1 MTLPWERAA
10 RRIGRDAFDALVEM
24 PGSALA
30 SLLLEVYAKRA
41 DALTPADV
49 LRRFNDDAFV
59 TPSPVDQR
67 EMLRL
72 DAHLLAHIPSQFEA
86 VELSP
91 LAPFGTCSAMAPVDA
106 KKVLAT
112 IRNTEVLSDPT
123 NVMAMICA
131 RRRDREDEIRLCNTQ
146 RLVRTTRVRD
156 TGHSQHFRIL
166 TMCTAG
172 RDRGNQLFEE
182 NAVVEHLD
190 VLLTLMT
197 TLPSDYVVD
206 ELAITLAC
214 AAGQPCDR
222 IRARLAER
230 WPSVEIRA
238 DEERL
243 GKSAYYKGIAFKLWV
258 GRAGGPTLP
267 LGDGGLVDW
276 TARLRA
282 DRKERLMISAIGTE
296 VLAKLFGV
304 RRP

>member
-10 RRIGRDAFDALVEM
+10 RRIGREAFDALVEM

-41 DALTPADV
+41 ESIKPADV
-49 LRRFNDDAFV
+49 LRRFEVDPFV
-59 TPSPVDQR
+59 APSPVDQR
-67 EMLRL
+67 ETLRL
-72 DAHLLAHIPSQFEA
+72 DAHLLAHIPPRFEA
-86 VELSP
+86 IELSP
-91 LAPFGTCSAMAPVDA
+91 LAPYGTCSALAPVDA

-112 IRNTEVLSDPT
+112 IRNCEVLSDPT

-131 RRRDREDEIRLCNTQ
+131 QRREREDEIRLCNTQ
-146 RLVRTTRVRD
+146 RLVRTPRVRD
-156 TGHSQHFRIL
+156 TGHTQHFRIL

-172 RDRGNQLFEE
+172 RDRGNHRFEE
-182 NAVVEHLD
+182 GALVEHLD
-190 VLLTLMT
+190 ILLTLLT
-197 TLPSDYVVD
+197 TLPDDYIVD

-214 AAGQPCDR
+214 ADDQPCDR

-230 WPSVEIRA
+230 WPTVGIRA

-243 GKSAYYKGIAFKLWV
+243 AKSAYYKGIAFKLWV
-258 GRAGGPTLP
+258 GRPNHPALP

-282 DRKERLMISAIGTE
+282 DRKERFMISALGTE